1 MKYDKIYQRLKKK
14 YTDKEIA
21 DSIMIPADLS
31 DNEKITLA
39 AEMKAI
45 RFQKLKETTE
55 EDRILADVMRLRF
68 NIEAYLQKNTFL
80 FDKTFG
86 KYLEEYIRI
95 LKKSRKAIAE
105 DLALHYTKLSRII
118 NDKEEPSIALCYRL
132 EKHTGNLIKARLWW
146 QLLIKKQAFILEEDE
161 ATRIEEQNKVKNSL
175 RA

>member
-1 MKYDKIYQRLKKK
+1 MKYDKIYQQLKEK
-14 YTDKEIA
+14 YTNEEIA

-31 DNEKITLA
+31 KEEKTALA

-45 RFQKLKETTE
+45 RFQKLSETTA

-68 NIEAYLQKNTFL
+68 DIEAYLQKNAFL

-95 LKKSRKAIAE
+95 LNKSRKAIAT

-132 EKHTGNLIKARLWW
+132 EKHTGNLIKAKLWW

-161 ATRIEEQNKVKNSL
+161 ITRAAEYDKVKNAL
-175 RA
+175 QA